1 MVITVLGWYGTET
14 IGDRAILAGILYIC
28 SQVSDE
34 KINLKLG
41 SLYNP
46 LCERTCIEDEHLWIR
61 ITENK
66 YESCKVFN
74 SLNTNELKTQIEGSD
89 ILMVGGGPLMD
100 IESMYMLKYAF
111 RYAKKKRIRTVLM
124 GCGWGPFNIRK
135 YEKVGVDLVHLSDLT
150 IFRDKTSLNEL
161 YNHTAGLKNVFS
173 LIDPAFI
180 TAYWFR
186 KRHQL
191 MPTNDFCCINLRE
204 MFVTEVRQKG
214 RFCIDDC
221 EKLILQ
227 VMNAIPH
234 IPIKLIPMHTFC
246 IGGDDRIIL
255 NKIANR
261 INSDRIIVQNKPLSL
276 EDTME
281 LFYNSKICIG
291 MRFHSIVLQM
301 VLNGYNYIMDY
312 TEPDKGKIINI
323 LHQLKLV
330 DSFKDRYVHYDN
342 IKSLK
347 IDKDIPQV
355 QISDETLESYLRKY
369 IDIFKTII

>member
-1 MVITVLGWYGTET
+1 MVITILGWYGTET

-41 SLYNP
+41 SLYTP
-46 LCERTCIEDEHLWIR
+46 LCERTRIEDEHLWRR
-61 ITENK
+61 ITDNK
-66 YESCKVFN
+66 YVSCEVFN
-74 SLNTNELKTQIEGSD
+74 SLSIKELKTQIDASD

-111 RYAKKKRIRTVLM
+111 RYAKKKKIRTVLM
-124 GCGWGPFNIRK
+124 GCGWGPFNIDK
-135 YEKVGVDLVHLSDLT
+135 YEKVGVDLVNLSDLT
-150 IFRDKTSLNEL
+150 IFRDTTSLKEL
-161 YNHTAGLKNVFS
+161 YRHTAKLDNAFS

-186 KRHQL
+186 KQHQVK
-191 MPTNDFCCINLRE
+191 PTNDFCCINLRE
-204 MFVTEVRQKG
+204 MFITDVRKKG

-221 EKLILQ
+221 EKLIIQ
-227 VMNAIPH
+227 VMNTIPQM
-234 IPIKLIPMHTFC
+234 PVKLVPMHTFC

-281 LFYNSKICIG
+281 LYYNSKICVG
-291 MRFHSIVLQM
+291 MRFHSIVLQI
-301 VLNGYNYIMDY
+301 VLNGHNYIMDY

-323 LHQLKLV
+323 LQQLKLV
-330 DSFKDRYVHYDN
+330 DSFKGRYVHYDN
-342 IKSLK
+342 IKNLK
-347 IDKDIPQV
+347 VDKNIPQV
-355 QISDETLESYLRKY
+355 QISDETLEAYLREY
-369 IDIFKTII
+369 IEILKTVI